1 MLNRKTVFN
10 NSDKIIK
17 SKPIKEDY
25 SIPMTGDNDFVENI
39 SADPDP
45 FKTYCLKLLKG
56 RLITYIIA
64 SVNIPALG
72 LWMYFSLTGGTSS
85 IWWVIL
91 YGLSMLACC
100 VGLYFRSETG
110 RKFFA
115 FPGIILGI
123 PVVIALVMNPSSVPL
138 FLTSSYQ
145 LAFQIVS
152 TALLYLLPSVNTF
165 FTASEKGV
173 KRAYNREWEKIP
185 ASKQKTSDN

>member
-1 MLNRKTVFN
+1 MLNRKTIFN
-10 NSDKIIK
+10 SKEKIIK

-25 SIPMTGDNDFVENI
+25 SIPITGDNDFVENI

-72 LWMYFSLTGGTSS
+72 LWMFFSLKDKTSS

-100 VGLYFRSETG
+100 VGLFFRSETG

-115 FPGIILGI
+115 FPAIMLGI
-123 PVVIALVMNPSSVPL
+123 PVVIALVMNPSSISL

-145 LAFQIVS
+145 LALQIVS
-152 TALLYLLPSVNTF
+152 TALLYFLPSVNTF
-165 FTASEKGV
+165 FTASEKGI
-173 KRAYNREWEKIP
+173 KRAYNREWEKNP
-185 ASKQKTSDN
+185 GLERKTSDE